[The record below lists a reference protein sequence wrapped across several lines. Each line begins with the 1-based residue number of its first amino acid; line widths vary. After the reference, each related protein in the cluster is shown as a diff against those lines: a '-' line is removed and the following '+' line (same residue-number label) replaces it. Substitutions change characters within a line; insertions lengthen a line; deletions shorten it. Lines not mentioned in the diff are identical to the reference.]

1 MMATLRSIGDGV
13 IATDRRG
20 RVRFLNPVAERL
32 TGWSQKDAKGRLLK
46 DVFCGFHAET
56 GEEVR
61 VPLPMALR
69 GAVNIENTCLISK
82 AGSQVAVDD
91 SLAPVE
97 METGR
102 TFGSILVFRDAT
114 KRRQSEAAGLESQ
127 RQRLQAQRMEAVG
140 RLAGGVAHDFNN
152 LLTIITGYAEL
163 SLREMAAGSSGQKS
177 VEEIR
182 KAGQRASSLTRQLLV
197 FSRGQP
203 AKLEIVD
210 LNRLVANFEPCFGD

>member
-1 MMATLRSIGDGV
+1 
-13 IATDRRG
+13 
-20 RVRFLNPVAERL
+20 LN
-32 TGWSQKDAKGRLLK
+32 
-46 DVFCGFHAET
+46 DVFCGVHAET

-61 VPLPMALR
+61 VPLPATLR
-69 GAVNIENTCLISK
+69 GVANIENTRLFSRG
-82 AGSQVAVDD
+82 GSQVVVDD

-97 METGR
+97 IETGR

-114 KRRQSEAAGLESQ
+114 KRRQSEAAVLESQ

-152 LLTIITGYAEL
+152 LLTIISGYAEL
-163 SLREMAAGSSGQKS
+163 CLRQIADDSPGRSSI
-177 VEEIR
+177 EEIR

-203 AKLEIVD
+203 TKLEIVD
-210 LNRLVANFEPCFGD
+210 LNRVVANIETMLRRLIGEDITITTHLSANSVNVNADAGQIEQIIMNLAV